1 LESVQ
6 QGYTAEHQG
15 SRGATMK
22 VYDVWVNDKEEEGEW
37 ITTYGESLDDVA
49 LYTEMDYPECDWII
63 IENDL
68 PF

>member
-1 LESVQ
+1 
-6 QGYTAEHQG
+6 
-15 SRGATMK
+15 MK
-22 VYDVWVNDKEEEGEW
+22 VYDVWVNDREEEGEW

-63 IENDL
+63 IENEL